1 MPSKPCKK
9 PCGTQKVCNPA
20 SGRCILK
27 SGKLGQSLTLKSHGK
42 SNKPQYRSKSKSHKR
57 SKSRVKK
64 DTKSRSRKNGF
75 ISVIIKQEHV
85 RKLSSVTITGN
96 NVKMSIMSM
105 INFINPFSMTK
116 PELWKVSFK
125 VPKSLLNSYNASN
138 LTEFLNNNQAYLD
151 RLSMRERINLY
162 GYTKAGD
169 QLVNMYLR
177 NDIQA
182 LEQYISSRGNYQ
194 HIPIYYQLR
203 DRGAP
208 EGIDEIHSWL
218 RTKDTQS
225 LIKIFISAIK
235 SYIDELVKVFDNS
248 PALTRPITVFRGVK
262 TAYYKTDNSNVF
274 HNREFMSASLD
285 PDIAITFTDS
295 TAGCCF
301 KQINLVPGAKAIFI
315 APLSQEPNELEVLLP
330 PGNKF
335 MVSEKINTTQRS
347 QDSTA
352 RTLSRITVLQ
362 QV

>member
-9 PCGTQKVCNPA
+9 PCGAQKVCNPT
-20 SGRCILK
+20 SGRCILR
-27 SGKLGQSLTLKSHGK
+27 SGKLGQSLKFHSK
-42 SNKPQYRSKSKSHKR
+42 SNKPSKHRSKSKSHKR

-64 DTKSRSRKNGF
+64 DTKSRSRKNEF
-75 ISVIIKQEHV
+75 IPVIIKQEHV
-85 RKLSSVTITGN
+85 RKLSSATITRN

-105 INFINPFSMTK
+105 INFINPFSITK
-116 PELWKVSFK
+116 PELWKASFK

-138 LTEFLNNNQAYLD
+138 LTEFLNNNQTYLD

-182 LEQYISSRGNYQ
+182 LEQYIISNWGNYQ

-208 EGIDEIHSWL
+208 EDVNEMHSWL
-218 RTKDTQS
+218 RIKDTSS

-235 SYIDELVKVFDNS
+235 SYIDELVKIFNNS

-262 TAYYKTDNSNVF
+262 TAYYKTDNSNIF
-274 HNREFMSASLD
+274 HNKEFMSASLD
-285 PDIAITFTDS
+285 PDIALTFTDS

-301 KQINLVPGAKAIFI
+301 KQINLIPGAKAIFI

-335 MVSEKINTTQRS
+335 IVSEKINTTRRA